1 MDAPDSQRL
10 DEVGMAELLTIILA
24 AGEGT
29 RMRSDLPK
37 VLHKVGGL
45 PILGHVVR
53 AATGAGA
60 TQIAVVTAPGHEQ
73 VRQAVAALNP
83 AAQFFEQAERK
94 GTGHAA
100 AMARPL
106 FDAARGY
113 VAVVYGDHP
122 LLRAHNFALVMER
135 LDAGMDAAV
144 LGFEPKDPTGYGRLI
159 TEGDRLLAIRE
170 HKDASP
176 AERAIG
182 LCNACILAFR
192 AEVFRDLI
200 DRLDTDNVQG
210 EYYLTD
216 LVGLANATGRKV
228 GFAVAPEN
236 EVLGVNDRAQLAKAE
251 AQFQELRRQDF
262 MEAGVTLHDPATVYF
277 SYDTEIGRD
286 VVIEPNVVFG
296 PGARIGDGVMIRAFS
311 HIEGAT
317 VAAGA
322 TIGPFAR
329 LRPRAEIGE
338 GAHIGNFV
346 EVKAAV
352 IGKGAK
358 VNHLTYIGD
367 ASVGAGT
374 NIGAGTITC
383 NYDGFNK
390 DRTVIGANTFIGS
403 NTSLVAP
410 ISVGDGAYIASGSV
424 LTEDVPADA
433 LALGRARQV
442 VKPRYA
448 PKIREKA
455 AARKAARAAK

>member
-1 MDAPDSQRL
+1 MT
-10 DEVGMAELLTIILA
+10 ELLTIILA

-29 RMRSDLPK
+29 RMRSSLPK

-45 PILGHVVR
+45 PMLGHVLKTSQ
-53 AATGAGA
+53 AAGA
-60 TQIAVVTAPGHEQ
+60 TAISVVVGPNHAEVEATVRSLAPQ
-73 VRQAVAALNP
+73 AAIFRQTYRL
-83 AAQFFEQAERK
+83 
-94 GTGHAA
+94 GTGHAVREARA
-100 AMARPL
+100 AFAE
-106 FDAARGY
+106 AAGN
-113 VAVVYGDHP
+113 VVVLYGDGP
-122 LLRAHNFALVMER
+122 MLRPETIQRVAER
-135 LDAGMDAAV
+135 LDAGADMV
-144 LGFEPKDPTGYGRLI
+144 VVGFEPDDPLRYGRLI
-159 TEGDRLLAIRE
+159 VEGGRLVAIRE
-170 HKDASP
+170 FADASE
-176 AERAIG
+176 AEREIRLVNSG
-182 LCNACILAFR
+182 LMGFR
-192 AEVFRDLI
+192 ADALRRVI
-200 DRLDTDNVQG
+200 DRIDNKNAKG

-216 LVGLANATGRKV
+216 AVALANADGLHVEHT
-228 GFAVAPEN
+228 VADAN
-236 EVLGVNDRAQLAKAE
+236 EVLGIDDRPRLAKAE

-277 SYDTEIGRD
+277 SFDTELGRD

-296 PGARIGDGVMIRAFS
+296 PGAKIGDGVTIRAFS

-329 LRPRAEIGE
+329 LRPKAEIGE

-346 EVKAAV
+346 EVKAAE

-358 VNHLTYIGD
+358 VNHLSYIGD

-390 DRTVIGANTFIGS
+390 DRTTIGANAFVGS

-433 LALGRARQV
+433 LAFGRARQV
-442 VKPRYA
+442 NKPGYA
-448 PKIREKA
+448 PEVRARA
-455 AARKAARAAK
+455 AARKAAKTGK